1 MNANTVYTIQH
12 KTVLL
17 IVSVFF
23 LSIHSLVLS
32 SDVVYGDHLS
42 ENDALSLLR
51 INSSDLSFPFRN
63 IIFTSWIACTLTH
76 LTCLCYCNHY
86 HGKSKKNHFSTV
98 LFIVALCRHC
108 ITSFRYQLCCSKLYR
123 VAQQIGTIVLY
134 ALTLTHIN
142 RLSKLFSY

>member
-63 IIFTSWIACTLTH
+63 IIFTS
-76 LTCLCYCNHY
+76 
-86 HGKSKKNHFSTV
+86 
-98 LFIVALCRHC
+98 
-108 ITSFRYQLCCSKLYR
+108 
-123 VAQQIGTIVLY
+123 
-134 ALTLTHIN
+134 
-142 RLSKLFSY
+142 